1 MNGDPST
8 PYSRDLGDELRQI
21 RERFTTFRARKIAKM
36 LGWDPGKVS
45 NIEHGKVRA
54 TEIDIIQY
62 LGRCGRSQAFI
73 TDFLERYRS
82 AFNLYFVQVPT
93 NLRTMA
99 MAESV
104 ADKIT
109 TYDLTNIPG
118 LLQSE
123 EYARALYEA
132 RGVLTPDLI
141 ETAIRFRMERQA
153 IMRGHNRPA
162 CTFFVH
168 ENALRLKVGSD
179 EVMEDQLMRLLF
191 HTHAIRIVPAA
202 SGPAGVLLAHYVLWE
217 YEKRSDVAFTESDLA
232 MVFVQDDLGVKRCKS
247 IFARLDALALDEE
260 QSRSMVADLASRSR
274 EDLSGRRL
282 YLA

>member
-8 PYSRDLGDELRQI
+8 PYSRDLGDELRQV
-21 RERFTTFRARKIAKM
+21 RERYTTFRARRIARM

-62 LGRCGRSQAFI
+62 LGRCGRPQTFI
-73 TDFLERYRS
+73 EDFLSRYRS
-82 AFNLYFVQVPT
+82 AFDHYFVQVPD
-93 NLRTMA
+93 NLRTVT
-99 MAESV
+99 MAESS

-109 TYDLTNIPG
+109 SYNLTTIPG

-123 EYARALYEA
+123 EYATALYEA

-141 ETAIRFRMERQA
+141 ESAVRFRMERQN
-153 IMRGHNRPA
+153 IMRRHDRPA
-162 CTFFVH
+162 CTFYVH

-191 HTHAIRIVPAA
+191 HTHVIRIVPAA
-202 SGPAGVLLAHYVLWE
+202 SGPAGALMAHYVLWE

-232 MVFVQDDLGVKRCKS
+232 MVFVQDQVGVKRCKS
-247 IFARLDALALDEE
+247 IFARLDALALSEE
-260 QSRSMVADLASRSR
+260 QSRSMVADFASRSR
-274 EDLSGRRL
+274 EDLSDRRL
-282 YLA
+282 HLA

>member
-8 PYSRDLGDELRQI
+8 PYSRDLGDELRQV
-21 RERFTTFRARKIAKM
+21 RERYTTFRGRRIARM

-62 LGRCGRSQAFI
+62 LGRCGRPQKFI
-73 TDFLERYRS
+73 EDFLSRYRS
-82 AFNLYFVQVPT
+82 AFDLYFVQVPT
-93 NLRTMA
+93 NLRTMS
-99 MAESV
+99 MAESS

-109 TYDLTNIPG
+109 TYDMSTIPG

-123 EYARALYEA
+123 AYALALYEA
-132 RGVLTPDLI
+132 RGALTPDLI
-141 ETAIRFRMERQA
+141 EAAVRFRMERQA
-153 IMRGHNRPA
+153 ILRRHNRPQ
-162 CTFFVH
+162 CTFYVH

-191 HTHAIRIVPAA
+191 HTHVIRIVPAA
-202 SGPAGVLLAHYVLWE
+202 SGPAGVLMAHYVLWE

-232 MVFVQDDLGVKRCKS
+232 MVFVQDQIGVKRCKS
-247 IFARLDALALDEE
+247 IFAQLDALALNEE

-282 YLA
+282 HLA

>member
-8 PYSRDLGDELRQI
+8 PYSRDLGDELRQV
-21 RERFTTFRARKIAKM
+21 RERFTTFRARKIARM

-62 LGRCGRSQAFI
+62 LGRCGRSQTFI
-73 TDFLERYRS
+73 EDFLKRYRS
-82 AFNLYFVQVPT
+82 AFDLYFVQVPD
-93 NLRTMA
+93 NLRTMT
-99 MAESV
+99 MAESM

-109 TYDLTNIPG
+109 TYDLTTIPG

-141 ETAIRFRMERQA
+141 EAAIRFRMERQA
-153 IMRGHNRPA
+153 ILRAHNRPD
-162 CTFFVH
+162 CTFYVH

-179 EVMEDQLMRLLF
+179 AVMEDQLMRLLF
-191 HTHAIRIVPAA
+191 HTHVIRIVPAT
-202 SGPAGVLLAHYVLWE
+202 SGPAGVLLAHYVLWG

-232 MVFVQDDLGVKRCKS
+232 MVFVQDDIGVKRCKS

-274 EDLSGRRL
+274 EDLSDRKL
-282 YLA
+282 HLA